1 MLSCISS
8 ALSFPLSV
16 FFWVGVVG
24 ELLELSLLHLFY
36 QCWDYLFLFCG
47 RLN

>member
-16 FFWVGVVG
+16 FFWVGVGVG
-24 ELLELSLLHLFY
+24 VGGSIDRFDHKS
-36 QCWDYLFLFCG
+36 
-47 RLN
+47 